1 MTIFIIMVIL
11 KDEELALVY
20 DDSPGKGTVI
30 GSFICAYSLV
40 CHQHHKYICC
50 TKNYR
55 YCQKP
60 PVIKLRKHQTTLL
73 SLLSIVHPFQPFL
86 INDIDNVN
94 LMQMLFP
101 ENCKANNKR
110 FHHRLALY
118 SLLLSTPRFTSTK
131 DYPQLIRGSQYTICP
146 QGKA

>member
-1 MTIFIIMVIL
+1 MVIL

-40 CHQHHKYICC
+40 YVISIINIYAAQ
-50 TKNYR
+50 NYR

-94 LMQMLFP
+94 
-101 ENCKANNKR
+101 
-110 FHHRLALY
+110 
-118 SLLLSTPRFTSTK
+118 
-131 DYPQLIRGSQYTICP
+131 
-146 QGKA
+146 